1 MDFSNQS
8 FNDIFDE
15 VTELLEERE
24 VKNNKWLNPDGSPKR
39 NYIWKISSKTPQGD
53 AGENVVRNALDYVL
67 SQLYGN
73 DVDVSIVNKGKGDF
87 DIKVIIPSL
96 NVVIKIE
103 VKTATED
110 VNGSHQF
117 NGLKKNIDYDFAFL
131 FGIGPENFFFKI
143 ESHQHLCETMTTN
156 MSKNVKGSYKYT
168 INQKNLIQF
177 NPQNL
182 YNELISCKVITELPQ
197 C

>member
-8 FNDIFDE
+8 FSDIFDE
-15 VTELLEERE
+15 ATELLVERE
-24 VKNNKWLNPDGSPKR
+24 AKNSKWLNPDGSPKR

-87 DIKVIIPSL
+87 DIKVIIPWL
-96 NVVIKIE
+96 NDLIKKFE

-182 YNELISCKVITELPQ
+182 YNELIKVIDK
-197 C
+197 